1 VIPRG
6 PEDRKAG
13 SAAARKNIA
22 RIRSGGRRASLLLRT
37 MALVAVVA
45 VIVLVIVAVRKW
57 GHSEQ
62 QPMPPE
68 LNSPPATSAVGRKIA
83 PPWRAPLDAAAAARA
98 AGLPLLSHE
107 GTVEHIHAHLDVRV
121 DGQAVEV
128 PRYIGIDASGRGIS
142 PVHTHDPTGIIHIE
156 SPVKRAF
163 TLGEFFTE
171 WDVSLSPNNIG
182 GLTVGDGKTL
192 RVFVNGI
199 PATGNPAALIINAH
213 DEIALV
219 YGSPGP
225 GESIP
230 AHYDFPPG
238 L

>member
-1 VIPRG
+1 MTPTAPG
-6 PEDRKAG
+6 DRKAG
-13 SAAARKNIA
+13 SAAVRKNIA
-22 RIRSGGRRASLLLRT
+22 RIRSGGRSASLLLRAAAL
-37 MALVAVVA
+37 MAIIAVV
-45 VIVLVIVAVRKW
+45 VIVIVTNR
-57 GHSEQ
+57 GHFAQ
-62 QPMPPE
+62 QHTPAE
-68 LNSPPATSAVGRKIA
+68 LNNPPATSAVGRKIM
-83 PPWRAPLDAAAAARA
+83 PPWGAPTDADAAVRA
-98 AGLPLLSHE
+98 AGLPLLSRE
-107 GTVEHIHAHLDVRV
+107 GAAEHIHAHLDVRV

-163 TLGEFFTE
+163 SLGEFFTE
-171 WDVSLSPNNIG
+171 WDVSLSPNNVG
-182 GLTVGDGKTL
+182 GLMVGGGKTL
-192 RVFVNGI
+192 RIFVNGI

-219 YGSPGP
+219 YGSPEQ

-230 AHYDFPPG
+230 SHYDFPPG